1 MRGEQV
7 KRLPDRS
14 SFGRVVRL
22 MRKELRETLRD
33 RRTVITLVL
42 MPLLVYPLLSIT
54 FHKSLLMTS
63 DQMGQASLV
72 IGVETNR
79 DGAVLRHLLLQ
90 GEQVLNAAEDVGGDE
105 RGGGT
110 TGRGDESSR
119 MEVKDTLVELNSLGS
134 RDLESHVANL
144 DVHAAVRMHGGDVE
158 APRPRDGAFVSFEL
172 IYRENSVSSRQAMRF
187 VQERLRAVN
196 EAAVRRRLER
206 LKMPA
211 TEPVEIRFKEISAK
225 RGAPFSLA
233 TFVPLVLIL
242 MTITGSVYPA
252 IDLTAG
258 ERERGTLEMLIAAP
272 ISRMTLLVAKY
283 AAVLI
288 VAVLTALVNLIAM
301 TVTLA
306 TSSLGRQ
313 VFSDGISLIMM
324 VQILGLMILFAAFF
338 SAIVLALTSFARSFK
353 EAQAYLIPVML
364 LAISPGLLGLMP
376 GLKLSG
382 ALAVAPLVNI
392 VLLSRDILEGAV
404 EPVMAV
410 LAILSTAVYA
420 VAAITTASR
429 IFGNDALLYARRGS
443 WSELFQRP
451 RAPQTAA
458 TPAAAIVC
466 LATLFP
472 CFFML
477 ANLVHV
483 AGIPMRIQLFFNAL
497 VTIAVFGAWPLAF
510 AFARRVSIRSG
521 FRVHRAPWLT
531 FISALALGL
540 TLWPFAYELYL
551 LGEWAGLATRD
562 KNQFVMAERLLQT
575 FRELSPAVLLFS
587 LAVVPAMMEEFFF
600 RGYLFQ
606 ALRGHFRGGVTVLV
620 TALLFGL
627 FHVLSPSAL
636 MPERFLPS
644 TLLGL
649 VLGWLCYRAGSVLP
663 GMLLHACYNGLL
675 LLMVQHQEKLERFG
689 WDLPGSQHIPLSWM
703 IGLAAVAGGAASVAY
718 LATRPIAAAPPR

>member
-1 MRGEQV
+1 MTNRKT
-7 KRLPDRS
+7 KRLPARFS
-14 SFGRVVRL
+14 LGRLRRL
-22 MRKELRETLRD
+22 MGKELRETLRD

-54 FHKSLLMTS
+54 FHKSLLMTAEQS
-63 DQMGQASLV
+63 GPPNLV
-72 IGVETNR
+72 IGVGTDRET
-79 DGAVLRHLLLQ
+79 ALLRELLVQ
-90 GEQVLNAAEDVGGDE
+90 GERLLRSGQD
-105 RGGGT
+105 RGEGQRGSD
-110 TGRGDESSR
+110 TGRAEGRPSR
-119 MEVKDTLVELNSLGS
+119 MEVKDASVELTSLGS
-134 RDLESHVANL
+134 ADLERHVANL
-144 DVHAAVRMHGGDVE
+144 DVHAAVRIRTADPAQE
-158 APRPRDGAFVSFEL
+158 RPPDGALMSFEL
-172 IYRENSVSSRQAMRF
+172 IYRENSVVSRQTMRF
-187 VQERLRAVN
+187 VQERLQAVN
-196 EAAVRRRLER
+196 DATMHRLLAR
-206 LKMPA
+206 LRVPVTVPA
-211 TEPVEIRFKEISAK
+211 EITLKEITAA

-258 ERERGTLEMLIAAP
+258 ERERGTLETLIAAP

-288 VAVLTALVNLIAM
+288 VAVLTALVNLVAM

-313 VFSDGISLIMM
+313 VFSGGISLTMM

-376 GLKLSG
+376 GLELSG
-382 ALAVAPLVNI
+382 MLAVAPLVNI

-404 EPVMAV
+404 DPAMAV

-420 VAAITTASR
+420 VVAIIIASR
-429 IFGNDALLYARRGS
+429 IFGNDALLYASRGS
-443 WSELFQRP
+443 WAELFQRP
-451 RAPQTAA
+451 RTPQAAA
-458 TPAAAIVC
+458 TPAAALVS

-472 CFFML
+472 CFFVL

-483 AGIPMRIQLFFNAL
+483 VGIPMQTQLLLNAL
-497 VTIAVFGAWPLAF
+497 VTVAVFAVWPLLF
-510 AFARRVSIRSG
+510 AFAQRVSFRSG
-521 FRVHRAPWLT
+521 FQLCSAHWLT
-531 FISALALGL
+531 FVAALLLGV
-540 TLWPFAYELYL
+540 TLWPFAYELYM
-551 LGEWAGLATRD
+551 LGEWAGLAPRD
-562 KNQFVMAERLLQT
+562 KSQFAMAERLVET
-575 FRELSPAVLLFS
+575 FQNLSPVLVLLS
-587 LAVVPAMMEEFFF
+587 LAVIPAVMEEFFF

-606 ALRGHFRGGVTVLV
+606 GLRGHSRNSVTVLV
-620 TALLFGL
+620 TAVLFGL

-663 GMLLHACYNGLL
+663 CMLLHACYNGLL
-675 LLMVQHQEKLERFG
+675 LSMVRHQKELEKLG
-689 WDLPGSQHIPLSWM
+689 WDLQSGQHIPLNW
-703 IGLAAVAGGAASVAY
+703 ILALAAIAGVAILLVY
-718 LATRPIAAAPPR
+718 LSTRRRAVG